1 MVIIQQWDSR
11 HVDKK
16 SHKNSTNNNRYFSSF
31 HKNNPKKK
39 RPISLQV
46 NCETNPEKHSLL
58 NFISIMNM
66 SVWWHTTQKK
76 VYHTE
81 ECTLHTE
88 KGSIMNKNHILIFR
102 KPDKDHRWT
111 IWTLLDARKLIINS
125 VHGLGEKIIWKHTEI
140 IFAFA
145 VTWQDVTQKSAQE

>member
-1 MVIIQQWDSR
+1 MFLNYGGHHPAMRQQ

-66 SVWWHTTQKK
+66 SVWWHTTKK
-76 VYHTE
+76 K
-81 ECTLHTE
+81 CITL
-88 KGSIMNKNHILIFR
+88 KNVHY
-102 KPDKDHRWT
+102 
-111 IWTLLDARKLIINS
+111 TLKRE
-125 VHGLGEKIIWKHTEI
+125 V
-140 IFAFA
+140 
-145 VTWQDVTQKSAQE
+145 